1 MKKVFGVLGD
11 PIAHSI
17 SPLMHNAAFEA
28 LGMDCTY
35 HAFRVE
41 KKNLGDAIKG
51 AKAMGFGG
59 INLTVPLKEAATGL
73 IESDHLA
80 ANIGAINTIDFK
92 DGIRGYNTDGIGAQ
106 KTLEETGVEIEGKN
120 VLILGAGGAAR
131 AIAFTF
137 TEAGAKV
144 NIANR
149 TPERAMNLAAEI
161 PRVNGFGLEVLDRCL
176 EDTDILIN
184 TTTVGMDPNVDET
197 IVTADQ
203 MHTGL
208 TVFDIVYNPL
218 KTKLL
223 QEAEA
228 AGATPVTG
236 IMMLVY
242 QGAEAFRIWTGVNPP
257 VDVMKKAAMEALKL

>member
-1 MKKVFGVLGD
+1 MKQVFGVLGN
-11 PIAHSI
+11 PIAHSL
-17 SPLMHNAAFEA
+17 SPVMHNAAFEA

-41 KKNLGDAIKG
+41 KQNLGDAIKG

-59 INLTVPLKEAATGL
+59 LNLTVPLKEAATRL
-73 IESDHLA
+73 IETDPLA
-80 ANIGAINTIDFK
+80 ARIGAVNTIDFR
-92 DGIRGYNTDGIGAQ
+92 DGIRGYNTDGIGAR
-106 KTLEETGVEIEGKN
+106 KTLEGAGVDIKDKN

-137 TEAGAKV
+137 AEAGAKV

-149 TPERAMNLAAEI
+149 SPERAMHLAAEVGN
-161 PRVNGFGLEVLDRCL
+161 VNGFGLDILDRCL

-184 TTTVGMDPNVDET
+184 TTTVGMDPNIGDT
-197 IVTADQ
+197 IVTADR
-203 MHTGL
+203 MHSGL

-218 KTKLL
+218 RTRLL
-223 QEAEA
+223 LEAEA
-228 AGATPVTG
+228 AGARPVTG

-242 QGAEAFRIWTGVNPP
+242 QGAEAFRIWTGVEPP
-257 VDVMKKAAMEALKL
+257 VDVMKKAVMEALKL

>member
-1 MKKVFGVLGD
+1 MKQVFGVLGD

-17 SPLMHNAAFEA
+17 SPIMHNAAFEA

-41 KKNLGDAIKG
+41 KQNLEDAIKG

-59 INLTVPLKEAATGL
+59 LNLTVPLKETAIGL
-73 IESDHLA
+73 IETDTLA
-80 ANIGAINTIDFK
+80 ARIGAVNTIDFK
-92 DGIRGYNTDGIGAQ
+92 DGIKGYNTDGVGAR
-106 KTLEETGVEIEGKN
+106 KTLEEAGVDIEDKN
-120 VLILGAGGAAR
+120 VLVLGAGGAAR

-149 TPERAMNLAAEI
+149 TPERAMTLAAEVGK
-161 PRVNGFGLEVLDRCL
+161 VNGFGLDVLDRCL

-184 TTTVGMDPNVDET
+184 TTTVGMDPNIGDC
-197 IVTADQ
+197 IVNADQ
-203 MHTGL
+203 MHPDL

-218 KTKLL
+218 KTRLL

-242 QGAEAFRIWTGVNPP
+242 QGAEAFRIWTGVEPP